1 MARVPAMLG
10 GRLEWWSV
18 WGASMLE
25 RNKAVVR
32 RLVDEV
38 MNTGR
43 LDLIAEL
50 FSPNLAP
57 EAERWIAPFRSSFPD
72 MRMDIVDLIAEGD
85 KVVGRF
91 MCSGTHLGE
100 WRGHAPTGRRFEAVD
115 EVYFF
120 KLSEG
125 RIVDAWGM
133 EDTLGRME
141 QLGLA

>member
-1 MARVPAMLG
+1 
-10 GRLEWWSV
+10 
-18 WGASMLE
+18 MLE

-43 LDLIAEL
+43 LDSIAGL
-50 FSPNLAP
+50 FSPDKAL
-57 EAERWIAPFRSSFPD
+57 EAERWIAPFRTSFPD

-91 MCSGTHLGE
+91 VCSGTHLGE
-100 WRGHAPTGRRFEAVD
+100 WRRHPPTGHRFEAVD

-120 KLSEG
+120 ELSGG
-125 RIVDAWGM
+125 RIVDAWGV
-133 EDTLGRME
+133 EDTMGRME